1 MLRMESS
8 IRNRLLFFFF
18 ALLLLPVLTLG
29 LIGPTVYSRTME
41 EQIVAHTL
49 RMIAQV
55 DKNLEYLIVY
65 IEKLSRLLE
74 TLPEIQAF
82 FMGTPEGMSGES
94 PGVTPEGMSGESP
107 GVTPEGSA
115 GSEKSGGT
123 SSYRGPSFL
132 GGATRAEERALL
144 YMEDF
149 RKTHREIA
157 GIMLIA
163 ADDRILT
170 SHYARINRDPLTLEN
185 WYLKGANS
193 TRGIAIIPRPIGRN
207 IRSLFGF
214 GADDVVSLVRPVWD
228 PRSPRHLLGVILIDI
243 QLEYIQELLADSS
256 LGRDG
261 YLYISDQNGELV
273 FAPLT
278 TSVYRIAPR
287 KLEGDSGR
295 LFRRFGQEEF
305 QILFKRSSYTG
316 WVTAG
321 VFSMQSALREVSLI
335 KWFVVVVGSITI
347 FLAIIL
353 SLFFSASIARPIEQL
368 RSLMKQVETGDFSI
382 RFTGAQHDEIWQLGH
397 SFNKMIEEI
406 HHLIQ
411 QVYEEQRLK
420 REIELR
426 VLQEQIKP
434 HFLYNTLDTIQW
446 MAQEKG
452 ATDIVHM
459 VSALTRLFRVGL
471 SRGDEMVRLSE
482 EIRHLESYLYIQK
495 IRYEDK
501 FDYSIEIQEGLDN
514 YRVLKVIL
522 QPLVENAIYH
532 GIKERRGR
540 GHISI
545 SVRLEGADLL
555 FIVEDDGIGIPEE
568 RLRQLEEELEGTPR
582 TAHEGAVGAFSPM
595 GFGAR
600 NVHERIRLAYGE
612 PYGLRFSSMYGKGT
626 VVTVRHPA
634 VEG

>member
-1 MLRMESS
+1 MILCTDLWICAKRKVVEPWYTMGMLRVERS

-29 LIGPTVYSRTME
+29 LIGPAVYSRTME

-82 FMGTPEGMSGES
+82 FRGTSGPFS
-94 PGVTPEGMSGESP
+94 F
-107 GVTPEGSA
+107 
-115 GSEKSGGT
+115 SEKPVGRSREMSL
-123 SSYRGPSFL
+123 SSEEVYGKI
-132 GGATRAEERALL
+132 EERALL

-170 SHYARINRDPLTLEN
+170 SHYVRINRDPLTLEN

-193 TRGIAIIPRPIGRN
+193 SRGIAIIPRPIGRN

-228 PRSPRHLLGVILIDI
+228 SQSPRHLLGVILIDI

-261 YLYISDQNGELV
+261 YLYISDQSGELV

-382 RFTGAQHDEIWQLGH
+382 RFTGAQHDEIGQLGH

-482 EIRHLESYLYIQK
+482 EIRHVESYLYIQK

-501 FDYSIEIQEGLDN
+501 FDYSIELQEGLDN

-532 GIKERRGR
+532 GIKE
-540 GHISI
+540 
-545 SVRLEGADLL
+545 
-555 FIVEDDGIGIPEE
+555 
-568 RLRQLEEELEGTPR
+568 
-582 TAHEGAVGAFSPM
+582 
-595 GFGAR
+595 
-600 NVHERIRLAYGE
+600 
-612 PYGLRFSSMYGKGT
+612 
-626 VVTVRHPA
+626 
-634 VEG
+634 